1 MQGLHVVESFDG
13 QGLVIASFADQGLAR
28 LDLVLPGLDAFRSIP
43 TKRDHLRHTG
53 VAAKDPITQLVKFI
67 QLYAALFGFESAV
80 YAFGRWSAFLEAAGR
95 RIGQLLWSI
104 YVDDGDLIDLA
115 AAKGSGQALIGT
127 MFQLMGA
134 ELRAKKRHLMDP
146 TGEFLGL
153 AHDLSDVA
161 SQQIE
166 TVWPRSGLTD
176 EIRAILTGI
185 RVRRLCTPATASKF
199 RGVQSFCGMG
209 MFGKVSKA
217 AIAPFRQ

>member
-1 MQGLHVVESFDG
+1 M
-13 QGLVIASFADQGLAR
+13 
-28 LDLVLPGLDAFRSIP
+28 
-43 TKRDHLRHTG
+43 
-53 VAAKDPITQLVKFI
+53 
-67 QLYAALFGFESAV
+67 
-80 YAFGRWSAFLEAAGR
+80 
-95 RIGQLLWSI
+95 
-104 YVDDGDLIDLA
+104 A

-134 ELRAKKRHLMDP
+134 ELSAKKRHLMDP

-161 SQQIE
+161 SQQIV

-176 EIRAILTGI
+176 EIRAIL
-185 RVRRLCTPATASKF
+185 KF

-217 AIAPFRQ
+217 AIAPSRP